1 MLWQLFSIMLHNKK
15 GTFHKFEEKKTTQEI
30 MKKIYQLRSGKRQQ
44 TKKEEEELINAFLQV
59 SFSLMC
65 LGADNLHGFGYI
77 AFLQTLSISRYRWTK
92 RFVQ

>member
-15 GTFHKFEEKKTTQEI
+15 GTFHKFEKTTQEI

-65 LGADNLHGFGYI
+65 LCADNLQGFGYI
-77 AFLQTLSISRYRWTK
+77 AFPQTLSISRYRWTK
-92 RFVQ
+92 GFIQ